1 MSHPL
6 STPWR
11 RFVASLLLLCAAAL
25 QNAVAVEVHER
36 VPYGPESRQWLNLY
50 LTPNTTDRPVFI
62 YAHPNGS
69 TAKLPR
75 RVVTPL
81 VEAGVSIVS
90 WESIAKLSN
99 PRQAKTVEADAE
111 RMFAWLKS
119 NAHRYGL
126 DMSRVVIGG
135 GSRGTVASWALAH
148 SGDPAIKGL
157 YMMQALPRRAW
168 QFPDVFDP
176 LGYVTADSPPLYLVY
191 LMPPGKDSHDAAL
204 GQRVVERYREL
215 GIGDTAKLVHS
226 LRQTQNPDR
235 YQFLPAFF
243 HSLTKD

>member
-6 STPWR
+6 SILLR
-11 RFVASLLLLCAAAL
+11 RVVASLFILCAAAV
-25 QNAVAVEVHER
+25 QTAFAVEVHER
-36 VPYGPESRQWLNLY
+36 VPYGPEARQWLNLY
-50 LTPNTTDRPVFI
+50 LTPNATDRPVFL

-90 WESIAKLSN
+90 WESVEKLSN
-99 PRQAKTVEADAE
+99 PRQAQTVEADAE
-111 RMFAWLKS
+111 RMFAWLKA
-119 NAHRYGL
+119 NADRYGL
-126 DMSRVVIGG
+126 DMSRVVVGG

-176 LGYVTADSPPLYLVY
+176 LDYVIAESPPLYLVY

-215 GIGDTAKLVHS
+215 GIGDTATLVHS
-226 LRQTQNPDR
+226 LRQTQNSDR

-243 HSLTKD
+243 HRVTQD